1 MKKLFSV
8 ITAIIAVTLFG
19 ADADATTKMKCGCLE
34 VTKSKV
40 DGQTISTDNGK
51 ISLSCNTKD
60 KYSKTGKSVSVQE
73 TYLKVYV
80 DSSNTVQ
87 GDSDMNIRFRP
98 RSTTLVSVADGQTKK
113 ILWTG
118 VKDDK
123 SYQDIGQ
130 FKIKNDAAAFSA
142 TTAKK
147 SYIGL
152 VMFADLGDKKS
163 SMIALCLENK

>member
-1 MKKLFSV
+1 MKKLLSAILV
-8 ITAIIAVTLFG
+8 ISAVNLFG
-19 ADADATTKMKCGCLE
+19 ADAGATTKMKCGCLE

-40 DGQTISTDNGK
+40 DGQTISTDNGN

-60 KYSKTGKSVSVQE
+60 KYSKTGNSVSVQE

-98 RSTTLVSVADGQTKK
+98 RSTNLLSVADGQTKS

-118 VKDDK
+118 IKNDK

-130 FKIKNDAAAFSA
+130 FKIKDGAAAFSA
-142 TTAKK
+142 TTVKK

>member
-1 MKKLFSV
+1 MKNLLSV
-8 ITAIIAVTLFG
+8 ITAISALTLFG
-19 ADADATTKMKCGCLE
+19 ADTDATTKMKCGCLE
-34 VTKSKV
+34 ATEKQI
-40 DGQTISTDNGK
+40 DGKTFSTDNGK
-51 ISLSCNTKD
+51 ISLNCNTKD
-60 KYSKTGKSVSVQE
+60 KYAKTGNSVSVQE

-98 RSTTLVSVADGQTKK
+98 RSTNLLSVADGQTKN

-118 VKDDK
+118 IKDDK

-130 FKIKNDAAAFSA
+130 FKIKDGVAAFSA

-147 SYIGL
+147 TYIG
-152 VMFADLGDKKS
+152 VVKFSDPEGKKS
-163 SMIALCLENK
+163 SMIAFRLENK